1 MKNAMQLKAIM
12 KKLAKENQIS
22 AQLVLQNYMLERF
35 LERVSLSPYRDNYI
49 IKGGFL
55 ISSMVGLNSR
65 ATMDMDAT
73 IKGYPVTQDAVQKMI
88 EQILTVPVDDDI
100 TFTFKSIGE
109 IREGDEYT
117 GYRVALTADFPPM
130 AVPLKLDITTGDKI
144 TPREIQYSYKL
155 MLEDRHIQVMA
166 YNLATILAEKLET
179 VISRSDQNT
188 RPRDYYDVYI
198 LTKLQ
203 AENIDFPALGAALMA
218 TASKRGSDS
227 ILQDYRA
234 IVEAVRNSEISNR
247 DRFSNQCHRTDTNW
261 QVNATK
267 RACLS
272 GRGYCPNAVHQPAG
286 SLYTVQHNNGFPCAA
301 YRHFDPSQQGQL

>member
-1 MKNAMQLKAIM
+1 MKNAMQLKNII

-144 TPREIQYSYKL
+144 TPREIQYDYKL

-166 YNLATILAEKLET
+166 YNLATIMAEK
-179 VISRSDQNT
+179 NT

-203 AENIDFPALGAALMA
+203 AENIDFPALVAALMA

-234 IVEAVRNSEISNR
+234 IVEAVRNSEIMRRQWDNYRKDFDYASTIIF
-247 DRFSNQCHRTDTNW
+247 DEVCDAVASTMDTLI
-261 QVNATK
+261 T
-267 RACLS
+267 
-272 GRGYCPNAVHQPAG
+272 
-286 SLYTVQHNNGFPCAA
+286 NNF
-301 YRHFDPSQQGQL
+301 FN